1 MTSNRRVSSMPRSC
15 QGCSSHFTLR
25 RHRHCCSTCNLDFC
39 DACAPVR
46 ACTGRRACASCQ
58 SVCICCACIAHL
70 CHAARGRRLVLDA
83 SMNVALSLGLD
94 GDEKV
99 RGGEANNTPKGQAS
113 IEDGSHELLEAAA
126 SHAQVQMTARRLCA
140 ALSPLTSAAL
150 DTANE
155 EAITAAA
162 GISTDF
168 SESSW
173 LPGSPSSAARSISP
187 SALSAATTN
196 ASTSPQA
203 EAEGREWR
211 VRSVPST
218 STVLASSASCVS
230 STSSSPADPDRP
242 MSGLHSAAQVGD
254 ARSCAAPVPR
264 TRSSSAAHVKKMSHI
279 FDSREQMRLQSR
291 LTSLCL
297 LHGSRMCARPRPSWC
312 PGACVRP
319 EETGLGRRKRLGA
332 W

>member
-1 MTSNRRVSSMPRSC
+1 MPRSC

-70 CHAARGRRLVLDA
+70 RHAARGRRLVLDQ
-83 SMNVALSLGLD
+83 SINVALSLGLD
-94 GDEKV
+94 RDEIV

-162 GISTDF
+162 CIGTDF
-168 SESSW
+168 SGSSS
-173 LPGSPSSAARSISP
+173 LPGSPSSAARSMSP

-196 ASTSPQA
+196 ASTSPTT

-218 STVLASSASCVS
+218 STVLVSSALCVS
-230 STSSSPADPDRP
+230 STSSSPADRDT
-242 MSGLHSAAQVGD
+242 MSGLPSAAQVGD
-254 ARSCAAPVPR
+254 ARSCAAPVPL
-264 TRSSSAAHVKKMSHI
+264 TRSWSK
-279 FDSREQMRLQSR
+279 
-291 LTSLCL
+291 
-297 LHGSRMCARPRPSWC
+297 AR
-312 PGACVRP
+312 G
-319 EETGLGRRKRLGA
+319 EGLGQEKTTGCLVTAVRQGDLCCILILVCKRREVTSVMGLSV
-332 W
+332 

>member
-1 MTSNRRVSSMPRSC
+1 MPRSC

-25 RHRHCCSTCNLDFC
+25 RHRHRCSTCSLVFC
-39 DACAPVR
+39 DTCAPVR
-46 ACTGRRACASCQ
+46 TCTGRRACASCQ

-70 CHAARGRRLVLDA
+70 RHAARGRRLVLDQ
-83 SMNVALSLGLD
+83 SINVALSLGLD
-94 GDEKV
+94 RDEIV

-162 GISTDF
+162 CIGTDF
-168 SESSW
+168 SGSSS
-173 LPGSPSSAARSISP
+173 LPGSPSSAARSMSP

-196 ASTSPQA
+196 ASTSPTT

-218 STVLASSASCVS
+218 STVLVSSALCVS
-230 STSSSPADPDRP
+230 STSSSPADRDT
-242 MSGLHSAAQVGD
+242 MSGLPSAAQVGD
-254 ARSCAAPVPR
+254 VRSCAAPVPL
-264 TRSSSAAHVKKMSHI
+264 TRSWSK
-279 FDSREQMRLQSR
+279 
-291 LTSLCL
+291 
-297 LHGSRMCARPRPSWC
+297 AR
-312 PGACVRP
+312 G
-319 EETGLGRRKRLGA
+319 EGLGQEKTTGCLVTAVRQGDLCCILILVCKRREVTSVMGLSV
-332 W
+332 